1 MRRIATSGKPGRND
15 PCPCGSGR
23 KHKKCCGTGTHAVPA
38 ATSAA
43 QGLFARAV
51 AYLESGDLRGAETL
65 CRRMRESD
73 PLDVDALNLFA
84 IVACQLGCYDEAAR
98 SISAAIGLRPR
109 EAQFRVNFGNILRE
123 QEKFEEAAGRY
134 REALGLEADNFGA
147 RLGLGLALADAGQTQ
162 EACRWFA
169 GQVDAATDLAEAR
182 GLADLL
188 REVERW
194 DEASACFQ
202 RLIARTPED
211 LTLLNDCGAVLLSAG
226 RLAEAAQCLERAR
239 ALAPDAPEVHANA
252 ATLELLSGR
261 LDAARAS
268 YRRVLDLRPGYAEV
282 CFNLGRLELASGD
295 AAAGLAM
302 LDRALELDPQMA
314 RAHLVRSLVLLR
326 RGDYAAA
333 WSDYEWRLE
342 EGHLAEWRR
351 RLVRPI
357 WRGEPLGGRTIV
369 LHAEQGLG
377 DTIHFVRYAP
387 LLAAQGARVI
397 LECDRS
403 LTRLMARVDG
413 LARVVARGDSLPP
426 HDLCCPLMSLPERF
440 GTTLD
445 TVPATV
451 PYLRAEPEEV
461 DKWRSRMAPFV
472 AMLRVG
478 LVWAGNARFGAD
490 AHRSVPPCAF
500 EPLCGLRGVAFL
512 GLQKGRAGDQIAQ
525 FPEGMCVT
533 DLSAG
538 VTDFAATAAAI
549 DNLDLVISVD
559 TAAAHLAGA
568 LGKPVWLLNRAD
580 GDWRWLDHGERTPWY
595 PTARI
600 FRQRRTGEWQP
611 VLEQVRDALAAAT
624 ADRVRSL
631 AATA

>member
-1 MRRIATSGKPGRND
+1 
-15 PCPCGSGR
+15 
-23 KHKKCCGTGTHAVPA
+23 
-38 ATSAA
+38 
-43 QGLFARAV
+43 
-51 AYLESGDLRGAETL
+51 
-65 CRRMRESD
+65 
-73 PLDVDALNLFA
+73 
-84 IVACQLGCYDEAAR
+84 
-98 SISAAIGLRPR
+98 
-109 EAQFRVNFGNILRE
+109 
-123 QEKFEEAAGRY
+123 
-134 REALGLEADNFGA
+134 
-147 RLGLGLALADAGQTQ
+147 
-162 EACRWFA
+162 
-169 GQVDAATDLAEAR
+169 
-182 GLADLL
+182 
-188 REVERW
+188 
-194 DEASACFQ
+194 
-202 RLIARTPED
+202 
-211 LTLLNDCGAVLLSAG
+211 
-226 RLAEAAQCLERAR
+226 
-239 ALAPDAPEVHANA
+239 
-252 ATLELLSGR
+252 
-261 LDAARAS
+261 
-268 YRRVLDLRPGYAEV
+268 
-282 CFNLGRLELASGD
+282 
-295 AAAGLAM
+295 
-302 LDRALELDPQMA
+302 
-314 RAHLVRSLVLLR
+314 
-326 RGDYAAA
+326 
-333 WSDYEWRLE
+333 
-342 EGHLAEWRR
+342 
-351 RLVRPI
+351 
-357 WRGEPLGGRTIV
+357 
-369 LHAEQGLG
+369 
-377 DTIHFVRYAP
+377 
-387 LLAAQGARVI
+387 
-397 LECDRS
+397 
-403 LTRLMARVDG
+403 
-413 LARVVARGDSLPP
+413 
-426 HDLCCPLMSLPERF
+426 MSLPERF

-500 EPLCGLRGVAFL
+500 EPLCGLRGVAFF

-538 VTDFAATAAAI
+538 VTDFAATAAAM